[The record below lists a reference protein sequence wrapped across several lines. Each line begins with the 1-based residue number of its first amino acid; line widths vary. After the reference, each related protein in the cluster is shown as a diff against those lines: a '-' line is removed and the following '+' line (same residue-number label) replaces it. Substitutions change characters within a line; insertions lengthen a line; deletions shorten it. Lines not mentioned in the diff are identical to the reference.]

1 MLTRYKHEKYAF
13 KKVNYTSVFSQAA
26 HEGGGLC
33 AELEYSLKRLVR
45 GLASN
50 RKAARHGYFITLT
63 EVLVNGVYE
72 MCLCTRITRVANG
85 NNKKSIIN

>member
-1 MLTRYKHEKYAF
+1 MK
-13 KKVNYTSVFSQAA
+13 AA
-26 HEGGGLC
+26 HEGGDLC

-72 MCLCTRITRVANG
+72 MCFCTRITRVANG
-85 NNKKSIIN
+85 NKKSIIN

>member
-1 MLTRYKHEKYAF
+1 MKNNYYAF
-13 KKVNYTSVFSQAA
+13 KKVNIHLFFTCLKAA

-72 MCLCTRITRVANG
+72 MCFIVY
-85 NNKKSIIN
+85 